1 VAKRLNLKPRSDVE
15 ESIPME
21 SLRNDL
27 RNLIAKYGLQSVHK
41 EFQNEMR
48 ETYVFLRHLYDPPK
62 NNLVIPVAEVIPDR
76 IVTPHQ
82 RTMTLSDTIEE
93 PPLLDLSSPVER
105 MVVVEKQEA
114 PSDPSLKEVVIQA
127 KKDMFHEGQE
137 KFSKAKHREEVLKK
151 HKELT
156 EKGIK
161 PESLLTKENM
171 ATWLGQGMSYMRI
184 AREHVGVPENEI
196 AAMAK
201 TFGLQ
206 SDIKK
211 FIVMKKAGKQG

>member
-1 VAKRLNLKPRSDVE
+1 
-15 ESIPME
+15 ME

-27 RNLIAKYGLQSVHK
+27 RSLIAKYGLQSVHK

-48 ETYVFLRHLYDPPK
+48 ETYAFLRHLYDPPK

-76 IVTPHQ
+76 IVTPHHKV
-82 RTMTLSDTIEE
+82 MTLSDTIEE
-93 PPLLDLSSPVER
+93 PPLLDLSSPIER
-105 MVVVEKQEA
+105 MIVVEKQEA
-114 PSDPSLKEVVIQA
+114 PSDPSLKEVVVQA

-137 KFSKAKHREEVLKK
+137 KFSKAKHREVVLKK